1 MLKEY
6 LKSYR
11 YKKNITQKE
20 MAVMLNTSQSYYSQI
35 ESGALKPGYTF
46 CKRLAKV
53 LNVEE
58 EFIKGLL

>member
-20 MAVMLNTSQSYYSQI
+20 MAVLLNTSQSYYSQI
-35 ESGALKPGYTF
+35 ESGVLKPGYTF
-46 CKRLAKV
+46 CKRLSKV

-58 EFIKGLL
+58 EFIKNLL